1 MEDEPL
7 IPRVYIALLSLVF
20 MGASAGAKASAKEVP
35 KIPTQDPTATA
46 SPMPTATPSPT
57 ASPSPTPQITQTPT
71 PATIEVLPL
80 WSLATTADVY
90 CTEKH
95 LVTYETWMTGHPIY
109 SSGAATFYAPGV
121 MEATARVR
129 GMDLTGFVDGVS
141 LMSPSDIGRMVWI
154 KHDGTWEGPFLS
166 VDTAQQN
173 HMCQAIQTRGEV
185 VEVGYRTAQL
195 WGMTDWP
202 RVHEWKT
209 YVEVSLVPP
218 EYLDKHHI
226 NAVDFPQWWSDQAY
240 LLP

>member
-1 MEDEPL
+1 MEDDPL
-7 IPRVYIALLSLVF
+7 IPRVYIALLSIVF
-20 MGASAGAKASAKEVP
+20 LGASAGAKASAKEVP
-35 KIPTQDPTATA
+35 KIPTQEQTATA

-57 ASPSPTPQITQTPT
+57 ASPSPTPTITQTPT

-80 WSLATTADVY
+80 WSLVTEDVY
-90 CTEKH
+90 CTPAH
-95 LVTYETWMTGHPIY
+95 LVTYKTWMTGHPIY

-121 MEATARVR
+121 MEATAHVR
-129 GMDLTGFVDGVS
+129 GMSLDGFVDGVS
-141 LMSPSDIGRMVWI
+141 LMSPSDIGQEVWI
-154 KHDGTWEGPFLS
+154 KHDGIWEGPFLS

-185 VEVGYRTAQL
+185 VEVGYKTAQR

-202 RVHEWKT
+202 KVHEWKI

-226 NAVDFPQWWSDQAY
+226 NAVDFPQWWTDQAE